1 MFQPVKPLFFF
12 LNAAIPTVQDESL
25 SYMEGVEKTHHKLNE
40 VISELNQVPELI
52 DEKIEAAFD
61 ESGLDDKIQ
70 QILADSIISVKNPP
84 ENIPPAKGDGVTNDT
99 GAIQQIINYAN
110 NLGKP
115 TFVEFPAGTYIV
127 NTLEIKPNVSLVG
140 ENVYSTILK
149 LTDYANITPLTG
161 ELNHVYLSNFT
172 LDLNASHNATPLTGA
187 RFTVTDTSMLSTVRI
202 VNAKTQDTA
211 LNLEN
216 NGNFIA
222 DELYIETGF
231 VNLRGT
237 GQALI
242 NGLCVSGAT
251 GLQIGS
257 NYVIDGSAFLNTP
270 VSVTGANNKIS
281 AYQTESSSFMVTNPE
296 TNTLDI
302 SNQYSRKYVKTF
314 SVDSINWTVAVRQ
327 AAILTAYSLTE
338 TFTGNKTVS
347 AANSTETLTGAKN
360 VTANQITE
368 TARQGASYQAG
379 EMDINVD
386 TELTVSSASGL
397 ETVTNQKEENYGDL
411 STTVVGSVTNHVGGN
426 YSGNVTGNYTLTA
439 KGVNVDAETFNYVAT
454 SAAAFTSNQNIDF
467 TANQIKL
474 NSTQPLQYRA
484 AQKLNDH
491 FNYLPF
497 KAPDGS
503 NIQVL
508 VYNGSD
514 PIPGPSPDPKEPPY
528 INVKEYG
535 AVGDGSTD
543 DADAIINAANFNGY
557 LYFPYGVYVVSKPI
571 QLTEGILGIISE
583 GATITSSMESG
594 SLFSIQS
601 SVFNIVNVQISAPN
615 AEFVVNGG
623 AWADDRTL
631 FSSGT
636 LFNGNIQAANIIMS
650 GCRVNNSSSIHA
662 YKSGN
667 YVGNILNANIVL
679 TSSGVYNISGNTI
692 NGSFVLNNVSDEHPV
707 AGLAV
712 TGNNFATPTTVGD
725 AFITTLRVSGNVNM
739 PDYPVIVL
747 PTPTPPFDYNIPDHQ
762 SLTFTGSDTP
772 LIMQM
777 NTLDNWMIMRNG
789 KAVYYVGPEGT
800 NNFSANVAVDGD
812 LSTTGTITSNKGVR
826 AVENIY
832 TESSLGCTEDLHVYG
847 TTNSHG
853 QVVNEANTLCKR
865 DVSVQG
871 FTSIMNGQ
879 VPFDHG
885 VYFGSPENKDSY
897 LFYTDLNKILRLMY
911 YAPDATAYTVLQ
923 LEQNYPL
930 FKTGLSVPVTEDG
943 SKYMGT
949 NGIQFTADYNQPN
962 THKIVENNSN
972 GNLVFCYSGNPF
984 NGFIESARVDLNGV
998 WHFKNNID
1006 APNVGGGGGSTFKYY
1021 GRSGFELN
1029 VGEANATAI
1038 SRPSLATYPP
1048 TTGVYILVLNGSNN
1062 AFLNPN
1068 VCCIYRDTTIAYGW
1082 RYVKG
1087 QQVIFIN
1094 GKKTGTTGN
1103 IAELYLSES
1112 SNNNLVYVDIYYLG
1126 W

>member
-12 LNAAIPTVQDESL
+12 LNAAIPTIQDESL
-25 SYMEGVEKTHHKLNE
+25 SYMEGVGKMHHKLNE
-40 VISELNQVPELI
+40 VITELNQVPELI
-52 DEKIEAAFD
+52 DAKIEAAFD

-70 QILADSIISVKNPP
+70 EILANSVISVKNPP
-84 ENIPPAKGDGVTNDT
+84 ENIPPAKGDGITNDT

-172 LDLNASHNATPLTGA
+172 LDLNGTHNATPLTGA
-187 RFTVTDTSMLSTVRI
+187 RLTVTDTAMLSTVRI
-202 VNAKTQDTA
+202 INAKAQDTA

-216 NGNFIA
+216 NGNFMA

-251 GLQIGS
+251 GLQVGS
-257 NYVIDGSAFLNTP
+257 NYVIEGSSFLNTP
-270 VSVTGANNKIS
+270 VSVTGSNNTIR
-281 AYQTESSSFMVTNPE
+281 AHQTESSPFSVTNP
-296 TNTLDI
+296 TSNTLDI
-302 SNQYSRKYVKTF
+302 SKHYNRMNVQTYSM
-314 SVDSINWTVAVRQ
+314 DAINWTVAVKQ

-338 TFTGNKTVS
+338 TFKGNKTVS
-347 AANSTETLTGAKN
+347 AANSTETITGSKT

-368 TARQGASYQAG
+368 TATQEATYQAG
-379 EMDINVD
+379 EMNVEVD
-386 TELTVSSASGL
+386 TNLTVSSADAL

-411 STTVVGSVTNHVGGN
+411 STRVVGSSTNRVGGS
-426 YSGNVTGNYTLTA
+426 YTEEITGNHTLKA
-439 KGVNVDAETFNYVAT
+439 AAEKVEAETINYVAS
-454 SAAAFTSNQNIDF
+454 SAAAFRATKELNI
-467 TANQIKL
+467 TAKQIQL

-484 AQKLNDH
+484 PSKLNDQ
-491 FNYLPF
+491 FDYIPF

-508 VYNGSD
+508 VYNGN
-514 PIPGPSPDPKEPPY
+514 PLPSPEPPQDPKEPPY

-535 AVGDGSTD
+535 AVGDGTTD

-557 LYFPYGVYVVSKPI
+557 LYFPYGVYLVSKPI

-623 AWADDRTL
+623 VWADDRTL
-631 FSSGT
+631 FSSGA

-650 GCRVNNSSSIHA
+650 ACRVNNSSSIHA
-662 YKSGN
+662 FKSGN
-667 YVGNILNANIVL
+667 YVGNILNANLVL
-679 TSSGVYNISGNTI
+679 TSSGVYNVAGNTI
-692 NGSFVLNNVSDEHPV
+692 NGSFVLQSVSDTAMV
-707 AGLAV
+707 KGLAV
-712 TGNNFATPTTVGD
+712 TGNNFTNPTTVGD
-725 AFITTLRVSGNVNM
+725 ALIQNLRIAGNVNM
-739 PDYPVIVL
+739 ADYPVVVI
-747 PTPTPPFDYNIPDHQ
+747 PTPTPPFDYTIPDHQ
-762 SLTFTGSDTP
+762 TLTFTGSDTP
-772 LIMQM
+772 LTMQM

-789 KAVYYVGPEGT
+789 KAVYYVDPEGS
-800 NNFSANVAVDGD
+800 NNFSANIAVDGD
-812 LSTTGTITSNKGVR
+812 LSITGQINANKGVH

-853 QVVNEANTLCKR
+853 QVINEANTLCKR

-879 VPFDHG
+879 IPFDHG
-885 VYFGSPENKDSY
+885 VYFGNPENKDSY
-897 LFYTDLNKILRLMY
+897 LWYTNLNKELILCY
-911 YAPDATAYTVLQ
+911 FAPDGSGYNIINCQA
-923 LEQNYPL
+923 NYPK
-930 FKTGLSVPVTEDG
+930 FEHGLSVEQTG
-943 SKYMGT
+943 ASALTGRS
-949 NGIQFTADYNQPN
+949 GIQFAIPYHGAN
-962 THKIVENNSN
+962 THKIVQNSN
-972 GNLVFCYSGNPF
+972 TGSLHFGVSGNPF
-984 NGFIESARVDLNGV
+984 NGFITTATIGLDGV
-998 WHFKNNID
+998 WTFTKPIV
-1006 APNVGGGGGSTFKYY
+1006 APNVGASSQAMQFLEHNNIDVRYGS
-1021 GRSGFELN
+1021 G
-1029 VGEANATAI
+1029 NATAVACPVTGDDRQK
-1038 SRPSLATYPP
+1038 SVFFVFFDGPMSPNYTCVFSNSLANGGKTEHQFDYGNMVMIVGNSQ
-1048 TTGVYILVLNGSNN
+1048 TNRQNLFEVYSKSQQQIGVVHYYIFS
-1062 AFLNPN
+1062 AR
-1068 VCCIYRDTTIAYGW
+1068 IY
-1082 RYVKG
+1082 V
-1087 QQVIFIN
+1087 
-1094 GKKTGTTGN
+1094 
-1103 IAELYLSES
+1103 
-1112 SNNNLVYVDIYYLG
+1112 
-1126 W
+1126 

>member
-25 SYMEGVEKTHHKLNE
+25 SYMEGVGKMHHKLNE

-231 VNLRGT
+231 VNLRGS

-251 GLQIGS
+251 GLQVGS
-257 NYVIDGSAFLNTP
+257 NYVIEGSAFLNTP
-270 VSVTGANNKIS
+270 VSVTGENNTIR
-281 AYQTESSSFMVTNPE
+281 AHQTESSPFNVTDPAS
-296 TNTLDI
+296 NTLDI
-302 SNQYSRKYVKTF
+302 SKHYNRMDVQTYSM
-314 SVDSINWTVAVRQ
+314 DAINWSVLVKQ
-327 AAILTAYSLTE
+327 AATLTAYSLTE
-338 TFTGNKTVS
+338 TFTGNKSVS
-347 AANSTETLTGAKN
+347 AVNSTETLTGAKS

-368 TARQGASYQAG
+368 VATQEATYQAG
-379 EMDINVD
+379 EMNVEVD
-386 TELTVSSASGL
+386 TSLTVSSGDSL

-411 STTVVGSVTNHVGGN
+411 STRVVGSSTNRVGGS
-426 YSGNVTGNYTLTA
+426 YTEEITGEHTLKA
-439 KGVNVDAETFNYVAT
+439 AAEKVEAETINYVAS
-454 SAAAFTSNQNIDF
+454 SAAAFRATKELNI
-467 TANQIKL
+467 TAEQIQL

-484 AQKLNDH
+484 ASKLNDH

-535 AVGDGSTD
+535 AVGDGTTD

-557 LYFPYGVYVVSKPI
+557 LYFPYGVYLVSKSI

-594 SLFSIQS
+594 SLFIIQS

-615 AEFVVNGG
+615 AEFVVNAGV
-623 AWADDRTL
+623 WADDRTL
-631 FSSGT
+631 FSSGA
-636 LFNGNIQAANIIMS
+636 LFNGNIQAANIIML

-662 YKSGN
+662 FKSGN
-667 YVGNILNANIVL
+667 YVGNILNANLVL
-679 TSSGVYNISGNTI
+679 TSSGVYNVSGNTI
-692 NGSFVLNNVSDEHPV
+692 NGSFVLQSVSDSAMV
-707 AGLAV
+707 KGLAI
-712 TGNNFATPTTVGD
+712 TGNTFTAPTTVGD
-725 AFITTLRVSGNVNM
+725 SFIQNLRIAGNVNM
-739 PDYPVIVL
+739 ADYPVIVL

-800 NNFSANVAVDGD
+800 NNFSANVAVDG
-812 LSTTGTITSNKGVR
+812 
-826 AVENIY
+826 
-832 TESSLGCTEDLHVYG
+832 
-847 TTNSHG
+847 
-853 QVVNEANTLCKR
+853 
-865 DVSVQG
+865 
-871 FTSIMNGQ
+871 
-879 VPFDHG
+879 
-885 VYFGSPENKDSY
+885 
-897 LFYTDLNKILRLMY
+897 
-911 YAPDATAYTVLQ
+911 
-923 LEQNYPL
+923 
-930 FKTGLSVPVTEDG
+930 GLSVTGDITTQQKIRATSNIYSDEFIGATRGINSYGPLTLNQNVLYAKDASQADNYFIKYDPINNWYVLGYYNSAGSPNHMITLKNDGEKNIYPLVVRDNGCILYSTTEFIG
-943 SKYMGT
+943 SHYTGVGHGQYFGAPNKAENLAYVAEE
-949 NGIQFTADYNQPN
+949 NGPYEFFTYDA
-962 THKIVENNSN
+962 N
-972 GNLVFCYSGNPF
+972 GNRIAVYTINKQ
-984 NGFIESARVDLNGV
+984 GV
-998 WHFKNNID
+998 VTFSQAIS
-1006 APNVGGGGGSTFKYY
+1006 APNIGGGGGSRFKYY

-1038 SRPSLATYPP
+1038 TRPSLATYPP
-1048 TTGVYILVLNGSNN
+1048 ETGVYILVLNGPNN

-1094 GKKTGTTGN
+1094 GKNTGTTGN
-1103 IAELYLSES
+1103 IAEIYLAQS

>member
-25 SYMEGVEKTHHKLNE
+25 SYMEGVGKMHHKLNE

-231 VNLRGT
+231 VNLRGS

-251 GLQIGS
+251 GLQVGS
-257 NYVIDGSAFLNTP
+257 NYVIEGSAFLNTP
-270 VSVTGANNKIS
+270 VSVTGENNTIR
-281 AYQTESSSFMVTNPE
+281 AHQTESSPFNVTDPAS
-296 TNTLDI
+296 NTLDI
-302 SNQYSRKYVKTF
+302 SKHYNRMDVQTYSM
-314 SVDSINWTVAVRQ
+314 DAINWSVAVKQ

-338 TFTGNKTVS
+338 TFTGNKVVS
-347 AANSTETLTGAKN
+347 AANSTETITGAKS

-368 TARQGASYQAG
+368 VAQEATYQAG
-379 EMDINVD
+379 EMNVEVN
-386 TELTVSSASGL
+386 TNLTVSSGDSL

-411 STTVVGSVTNHVGGN
+411 NTRVVGSSTNRVGGS
-426 YSGNVTGNYTLTA
+426 YTEEITGEHTLKA
-439 KGVNVDAETFNYVAT
+439 AAEKVEAETINYVAS
-454 SAAAFTSNQNIDF
+454 SAAAFRAVHEIDI
-467 TANQIKL
+467 TAEQIKL
-474 NSTQPLQYRA
+474 NSTHPLQYRA
-484 AQKLNDH
+484 ASKLNDH

-528 INVKEYG
+528 INVKEHG
-535 AVGDGSTD
+535 AVGDGTTD
-543 DADAIINAANFNGY
+543 DADAIINASNFNGY

-601 SVFNIVNVQISAPN
+601 SVFNIVNAQISAPN
-615 AEFVVNGG
+615 AEFVVNAGV
-623 AWADDRTL
+623 WADDRTL
-631 FSSGT
+631 FSSGA

-662 YKSGN
+662 FQSGN
-667 YVGNILNANIVL
+667 YVGNILNANLVL
-679 TSSGVYNISGNTI
+679 TSSGVYNVSGNTI
-692 NGSFVLNNVSDEHPV
+692 NGSFVLQSVSDSAMV
-707 AGLAV
+707 KGLAV
-712 TGNNFATPTTVGD
+712 TGNTFTTPTTVGD
-725 AFITTLRVSGNVNM
+725 AFIQSLRIAGNVNM
-739 PDYPVIVL
+739 ADYPAIVL

-789 KAVYYVGPEGT
+789 KTVYYVGPEGT

-812 LSTTGTITSNKGVR
+812 LSVTGQINTNKGVH

-853 QVVNEANTLCKR
+853 QVINNENTLCKK
-865 DVSVQG
+865 DVTVQG

-1006 APNVGGGGGSTFKYY
+1006 APNVGGGGGSRFKYY

-1038 SRPSLATYPP
+1038 TRPSLATYPP
-1048 TTGVYILVLNGSNN
+1048 ETGVYILVLNGPNN

-1094 GKKTGTTGN
+1094 GKNTGTTGN
-1103 IAELYLSES
+1103 IAEIYLAQS

>member
-25 SYMEGVEKTHHKLNE
+25 SYMEGVGKMHHKLNE
-40 VISELNQVPELI
+40 VITELNQVPELI

-61 ESGLDDKIQ
+61 ESGLEDKIKE
-70 QILADSIISVKNPP
+70 ILANSVISVKNPP

-172 LDLNASHNATPLTGA
+172 LDLNAAHNATPLTGA
-187 RFTVTDTSMLSTVRI
+187 RLTVTDTAMLSTVRI
-202 VNAKTQDTA
+202 IDAKTQDTA

-216 NGNFIA
+216 NGNFMA
-222 DELYIETGF
+222 EELFIESGF

-242 NGLCVSGAT
+242 NGLCVSSAIGV
-251 GLQIGS
+251 QIGS
-257 NYVIDGSAFLNTP
+257 NYIIDGSAFLNTP
-270 VSVTGANNKIS
+270 VSVTGTNNTIR
-281 AYQTESSSFMVTNPE
+281 AHQTGSSPFTVTDPRS
-296 TNTLDI
+296 NTLDI
-302 SNQYSRKYVKTF
+302 SNHYSRMDLQTY
-314 SVDSINWTVAVRQ
+314 SMDAINWSVAVKQ

-338 TFTGNKTVS
+338 T
-347 AANSTETLTGAKN
+347 LTGTKN
-360 VTANQITE
+360 VTANQINE
-368 TARQGASYQAG
+368 TATQSSTYQAG
-379 EMDINVD
+379 EMDVSVD
-386 TELTVSSASGL
+386 TNLTVSSADAL

-411 STTVVGSVTNHVGGN
+411 NTTVVGSTTNRVGGS
-426 YSGNVTGNYTLTA
+426 YTEEITGEHTLTA
-439 KGVNVDAETFNYVAT
+439 TTEKVEAETIEYVGT
-454 SAAAFTSNQNIDF
+454 SAAAFRATHEIDITSK
-467 TANQIKL
+467 QIKL

-484 AQKLNDH
+484 ASKLNDH

-535 AVGDGSTD
+535 AVGDGTTD
-543 DADAIINAANFNGY
+543 DADAIIDAANFNGY
-557 LYFPYGVYVVSKPI
+557 LYFPYGVYSVSKPI
-571 QLTEGILGIISE
+571 QLTAGILGIISE

-594 SLFSIQS
+594 SLFIIQS
-601 SVFNIVNVQISAPN
+601 SVFNIVNIQISAPA

-623 AWADDRTL
+623 VWADDRTL
-631 FSSGT
+631 FSTGA

-650 GCRVNNSSSIHA
+650 SCRVNNSSSIHA
-662 YKSGN
+662 FKSGN
-667 YVGNILNANIVL
+667 YVGNILNANLVL
-679 TSSGVYNISGNTI
+679 TSSGVYNVAGNTI
-692 NGSFVLNNVSDEHPV
+692 NGSFVLQSVSDTAMV
-707 AGLAV
+707 KGLAV
-712 TGNNFATPTTVGD
+712 TGNNFATATTVGD
-725 AFITTLRVSGNVNM
+725 SFIQSLRIAGNVNM
-739 PDYPVIVL
+739 ADYPEIVL
-747 PTPTPPFDYNIPDHQ
+747 PTPTPSFDYNIPGNQ

-812 LSTTGTITSNKGVR
+812 MAATGQINTNKGVH

-885 VYFGSPENKDSY
+885 VYFGNPENKDSY
-897 LFYTDLNKILRLMY
+897 LWYTDLNKILRLMWY
-911 YAPDATAYTVLQ
+911 GADASAYTVLQ
-923 LEQNYPL
+923 VEQNYPL
-930 FKTGLSVPVTEDG
+930 FKTGLSVPVTTDG

-1006 APNVGGGGGSTFKYY
+1006 APNVGASTQVMQFLAHNNIDVRY
-1021 GRSGFELN
+1021 GTG
-1029 VGEANATAI
+1029 NATAVACPVTGDVRQK
-1038 SRPSLATYPP
+1038 SVFFVFFDGPMAPNYTCVFSNSLANGGKTEHQFDYGNMVMIVGNSQ
-1048 TTGVYILVLNGSNN
+1048 TNSQNLFEVYS
-1062 AFLNPN
+1062 
-1068 VCCIYRDTTIAYGW
+1068 
-1082 RYVKG
+1082 KSQ
-1087 QQVIFIN
+1087 QQVGVVHYYIFSARIQ
-1094 GKKTGTTGN
+1094 
-1103 IAELYLSES
+1103 A
-1112 SNNNLVYVDIYYLG
+1112 
-1126 W
+1126 

>member
-25 SYMEGVEKTHHKLNE
+25 SYMEGVGKMHHKLNE

-231 VNLRGT
+231 VNLRGS

-251 GLQIGS
+251 GLQVGS
-257 NYVIDGSAFLNTP
+257 NYVIEGSAFLNTP
-270 VSVTGANNKIS
+270 VSVTGENNTIR
-281 AYQTESSSFMVTNPE
+281 AHQTESSPFNVTDPAS
-296 TNTLDI
+296 NTLDI
-302 SNQYSRKYVKTF
+302 SKHYNRMDVQTYSM
-314 SVDSINWTVAVRQ
+314 DAINWSVVVKQ

-338 TFTGNKTVS
+338 TFTGNKVVS
-347 AANSTETLTGAKN
+347 AANSTETITGAKS

-368 TARQGASYQAG
+368 VAQEATYQAG
-379 EMDINVD
+379 EMNVEVN
-386 TELTVSSASGL
+386 TNLTVSSGDSL

-411 STTVVGSVTNHVGGN
+411 NTRVVGSSTNRVGGS
-426 YSGNVTGNYTLTA
+426 YTEEITGEHTLKA
-439 KGVNVDAETFNYVAT
+439 AAEKVEAETINYVAS
-454 SAAAFTSNQNIDF
+454 SAAAFRAVHEIDI
-467 TANQIKL
+467 TAEQIKL
-474 NSTQPLQYRA
+474 NSTHPLQYRA
-484 AQKLNDH
+484 ASKLNDH

-528 INVKEYG
+528 INVKEHG
-535 AVGDGSTD
+535 AVGDGTTD
-543 DADAIINAANFNGY
+543 DADAIINASNFNGY

-601 SVFNIVNVQISAPN
+601 SVFNIVNAQISAPN
-615 AEFVVNGG
+615 AEFVVNAGV
-623 AWADDRTL
+623 WADDRTL
-631 FSSGT
+631 FSSGA

-662 YKSGN
+662 FQSGN
-667 YVGNILNANIVL
+667 YVGNILNANLVL
-679 TSSGVYNISGNTI
+679 TSSGVYNVSGNTI
-692 NGSFVLNNVSDEHPV
+692 NGSFVLQSVSDSAMV
-707 AGLAV
+707 KGLAV
-712 TGNNFATPTTVGD
+712 TGNTFTTPTTVGD
-725 AFITTLRVSGNVNM
+725 AFIQSLRIAGNVNM
-739 PDYPVIVL
+739 ADYPAIVL

-800 NNFSANVAVDGD
+800 NNFSANVAVDG
-812 LSTTGTITSNKGVR
+812 
-826 AVENIY
+826 
-832 TESSLGCTEDLHVYG
+832 
-847 TTNSHG
+847 
-853 QVVNEANTLCKR
+853 
-865 DVSVQG
+865 
-871 FTSIMNGQ
+871 
-879 VPFDHG
+879 
-885 VYFGSPENKDSY
+885 
-897 LFYTDLNKILRLMY
+897 
-911 YAPDATAYTVLQ
+911 
-923 LEQNYPL
+923 
-930 FKTGLSVPVTEDG
+930 GLSVTGDITTQQKIRATSNIYSDEFIGATKGINSYGPLTLNQNVLYAKDASQADNYFIKYDPINNWYVLGYYNSVGSPNHMITLKNDGEKNIYPLVVRDNGCILYSTTEFIG
-943 SKYMGT
+943 SHYTGVGHGQYFGAPNKAENLAYVAEE
-949 NGIQFTADYNQPN
+949 NGPYEFFTYDA
-962 THKIVENNSN
+962 N
-972 GNLVFCYSGNPF
+972 GNRIAVYTINKQ
-984 NGFIESARVDLNGV
+984 GV
-998 WHFKNNID
+998 VTFSQAIS
-1006 APNVGGGGGSTFKYY
+1006 APNIGGGGGSRFKYY

-1038 SRPSLATYPP
+1038 TRPPLATYPP
-1048 TTGVYILVLNGSNN
+1048 ETGVYILVLNGPNN

-1094 GKKTGTTGN
+1094 GKNTGTTGN
-1103 IAELYLSES
+1103 IAEIYLAQS

>member
-25 SYMEGVEKTHHKLNE
+25 SYMEGVGKMHHKLNE
-40 VISELNQVPELI
+40 VINELNQVPELI

-61 ESGLDDKIQ
+61 ESGLEDKIKE
-70 QILADSIISVKNPP
+70 ILADSVISVKNPP
-84 ENIPPAKGDGVTNDT
+84 DNIPPAKGDGVTNDT

-161 ELNHVYLSNFT
+161 QLNHVYLSNFT

-187 RFTVTDTSMLSTVRI
+187 RLTVTDTSMLSTVRI
-202 VNAKTQDTA
+202 VNAKSQDTA

-242 NGLCVSGAT
+242 NGLCVSSAT
-251 GLQIGS
+251 GLQISS
-257 NYVIDGSAFLNTP
+257 NYVIEGSAFLNTP
-270 VSVTGANNKIS
+270 VSVTGDNNTIR
-281 AYQTESSSFMVTNPE
+281 AHQTESSPLTVTDP
-296 TNTLDI
+296 TSNTLDI
-302 SNQYSRKYVKTF
+302 SNHYNRMDLQTYSM
-314 SVDSINWTVAVRQ
+314 DAINWSVAVKQ

-338 TFTGNKTVS
+338 TFTGNKAVS
-347 AANSTETLTGAKN
+347 AANSTETLTGSKN

-368 TARQGASYQAG
+368 TASQSATYQAG
-379 EMDINVD
+379 AMDVNVD
-386 TELTVSSASGL
+386 TELTVSSTSSL

-411 STTVVGSVTNHVGGN
+411 STTVVGSVTSHVGGD
-426 YSGNVTGNYTLTA
+426 YTGDVTGGYTLTS
-439 KGVNVDAETFNYVAT
+439 KSVDVETETFNYVAT
-454 SAAAFTSNQNIDF
+454 SAAAFTSNQTMDF
-467 TANQIKL
+467 TANEIKL
-474 NSTQPLQYRA
+474 NSAQPLQYKA

-535 AVGDGSTD
+535 AAGDGATD
-543 DADAIINAANFNGY
+543 DSDAILNAANFNGY

-571 QLTEGILGIISE
+571 QLTAGILGIISE
-583 GATITSSMESG
+583 GATITSSMASG
-594 SLFSIQS
+594 SLFIIQS
-601 SVFNIVNVQISAPN
+601 SVFNIVNVQISAGA

-623 AWADDRTL
+623 VWSDDRTL
-631 FSSGT
+631 FTTGA
-636 LFNGNIQAANIIMS
+636 LFNGHIQVANIIMS
-650 GCRVNNSSSIHA
+650 SCRVNNSSSLHA

-679 TSSGVYNISGNTI
+679 TSSGVYNVSGNTV

-725 AFITTLRVSGNVNM
+725 AFITALRVSGNVNM
-739 PDYPVIVL
+739 SDYPAIVI
-747 PTPTPPFDYNIPDHQ
+747 PTPTPPFDYNIPGNQ
-762 SLTFTGSDTP
+762 SLTFTGSNTP

-800 NNFSANVAVDGD
+800 NNFSAAVAVDGD
-812 LSTTGTITSNKGVR
+812 MTATGQISTSKGVH

-847 TTNSHG
+847 STNSHG

-865 DVSVQG
+865 NVSVQG
-871 FTSIMNGQ
+871 FTSIMNAQ
-879 VPFDHG
+879 IPFDHG
-885 VYFGSPENKDSY
+885 IYFGNPENKDSY
-897 LFYTDLNKILRLMY
+897 LLFTTTEKKLYLNYYGIDGSGYTILTVDGNYPTFNAGLTVEPT
-911 YAPDATAYTVLQ
+911 AATA
-923 LEQNYPL
+923 
-930 FKTGLSVPVTEDG
+930 FTG
-943 SKYMGT
+943 KC
-949 NGIQFTADYNQPN
+949 GIQFKNVYHGPN
-962 THKIVENNSN
+962 THKIVQSTNTEH
-972 GNLVFCYSGNPF
+972 LVFCNSGNPF
-984 NGFIESARVDLNGV
+984 SGFVENAHVDLDGT
-998 WHFKNNID
+998 WTFKKPIV
-1006 APNVGGGGGSTFKYY
+1006 APNIGGGGGSTFKYF

-1038 SRPSLATYPP
+1038 TRPPLTTYPP
-1048 TTGVYILVLNGSNN
+1048 ATGVYILVLNGPNN

-1068 VCCIYRDTTIAYGW
+1068 ICCIYRDTTIAYGW
-1082 RYVKG
+1082 RYVQG

-1094 GKKTGTTGN
+1094 GKNTGTTGN
-1103 IAELYLSES
+1103 IAELYLRES
-1112 SNNNLVYVDIYYLG
+1112 SNNALVYVDIYYLG